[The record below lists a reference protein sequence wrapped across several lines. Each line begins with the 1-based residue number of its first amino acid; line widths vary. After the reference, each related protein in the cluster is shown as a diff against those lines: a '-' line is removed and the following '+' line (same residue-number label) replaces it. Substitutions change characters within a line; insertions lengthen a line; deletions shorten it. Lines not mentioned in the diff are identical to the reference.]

1 MPFNQYQQFVSTN
14 VGCYFV
20 PSSPACGRKSISGR
34 LFLSTRKDYLLNTDS
49 LLQIKLKKKRRL
61 EKREVYAEKNRQ
73 IYLCT

>member
-1 MPFNQYQQFVSTN
+1 MPLDQYHYFVSTN

-20 PSSPACGRKSISGR
+20 SSSPACGRRSISGR
-34 LFLSTRKDYLLNTDS
+34 PFLSIRKDYLLNTDS

-73 IYLCT
+73 IYLRT